1 MEILKTIII
10 RLYRASTEEIHG
22 LEQEPFHL
30 VHQLFFKPDN
40 ELDMKTKERY
50 NMKKSLFPIRI
61 ILFGFI
67 MAAFS
72 QSCTK
77 LDEELYSEVTPA
89 NFFKTQ
95 EEFISALGAAYTQ
108 FADFASN
115 DPFNLQACSSDEGVY
130 PTRGQDWDDG
140 GTQRRVHLHAYGTED
155 AYINGGWNFGFGG
168 VNTANRL
175 IYQFTSLVESK
186 QVDQAVADAFIAE
199 LQTVRGFFYWQLIDM
214 YGNVPLV
221 TDFANADAA
230 PPTKPR
236 KEVFDFIVADLEAA
250 VPKLSKNVDGTTY
263 GRMNYYAGKTLLAK
277 LYLNA
282 SVYSGTA
289 QWDKVIA
296 ACDEV
301 INSGKY
307 SLESNYFTNFN
318 VNNSGS
324 KEFIFAIPYDQVFF
338 AGFNM
343 AVRTL
348 HYGSQETYNLT
359 AQPWNGFCTLEEFY
373 NSYDN
378 ADLRKGDVGT
388 LTSPAVRRGNFIAG
402 YQYKASGGLVMDDGF
417 EAPQPN
423 RKPVPLLG
431 DPDGKPLNFG
441 NIGSTQPQIN
451 ELGPQ
456 AYRQAGVRVGKWEI
470 PVGSKPDVMSNDY
483 AVFRYADVLLMKA
496 EALWRKSA
504 NPADAAPN
512 LTTLNGKLSYDLTGP
527 VVNGGDLFNEIGRE
541 MFAENH
547 RRQDLIRWGLFNDVA
562 KWALPFY
569 NPGDVI
575 KTGAYLT
582 IFPIHKDKIAAN
594 PNLVQ
599 NPGY

>member
-1 MEILKTIII
+1 
-10 RLYRASTEEIHG
+10 
-22 LEQEPFHL
+22 
-30 VHQLFFKPDN
+30 
-40 ELDMKTKERY
+40 MKTKDNNIMR
-50 NMKKSLFPIRI
+50 KTLIRSGLIAVLAVGLFT
-61 ILFGFI
+61 
-67 MAAFS
+67 

-77 LDEELYSEVTPA
+77 LDEELYSEVTPD

-95 EEFISALGAAYTQ
+95 EEFISALGAAYTAFGNYGTGDIQ
-108 FADFASN
+108 N
-115 DPFNLQACSSDEGVY
+115 IIECSSDEAVY

-140 GTQRRVHLHAYGTED
+140 GTQRRAHLHAYGVED
-155 AYINGGWNFGFGG
+155 SYIRGTWEFGFGG

-186 QVDQAVADAFIAE
+186 QVEQAVADAYVAE
-199 LQTVRGFFYWQLIDM
+199 LQTVRGFFYWQLVDLF
-214 YGNVPLV
+214 GNVPLV
-221 TDFANADAA
+221 TDFAKAEAA
-230 PPTKPR
+230 PKTTPR
-236 KEVFDFIVADLEAA
+236 KDVYAFIIGDLEAA
-250 VPKLSKNVDGTTY
+250 VPKLTKNVDGTTY
-263 GRMNYYAGKTLLAK
+263 GRMNYYAGQTLLAK

-282 SVYSGTA
+282 QVYSGTA
-289 QWDKVIA
+289 QWDKVIT

-307 SLESNYFTNFN
+307 SLESDYFANFN

-338 AGFNM
+338 QGFNL

-348 HYGSQETYNLT
+348 HYGSQDTYKLT

-378 ADLRKGDVGT
+378 ADLRKGDAGT
-388 LTSPAVRRGNFIAG
+388 LVSPATKRGNFIAG
-402 YQYKASGGLVMDDGF
+402 YQYKASGGFVMDDGF
-417 EAPQPN
+417 EKPN
-423 RKPVPLLG
+423 LTRTPAPLLG
-431 DPDGKPLNFG
+431 DPDGAKLNLG
-441 NIGSTQPQIN
+441 NIGSGQPQIN

-456 AYRQAGVRVGKWEI
+456 AYRQSGVRVGKWEI
-470 PVGSKPDVMSNDY
+470 AIGSKPDAMSNDV

-496 EALWRKSA
+496 EALFRKGSTA
-504 NPADAAPN
+504 AALTLVNQIRTRAGVPA
-512 LTTLNGKLSYDLTGP
+512 LTTLDGKLSYDLEATPAAG
-527 VVNGGDLFNEIGRE
+527 NGYELFNEIGRE

-547 RRQDLIRWGLFNDVA
+547 RRQDLVRWGLYNDIA

-582 IFPIHKDKIAAN
+582 ILPLHKDNLASN